1 FEFQPFKDWTT
12 ALSKE
17 ILATE
22 KRELKILLNSRPI
35 PMKIMV
41 NTDNDLIQETGIF
54 LLATHKGS
62 YDLDLLGKETG
73 SPWELTIDDNFSF
86 WVASSNVM

>member
-1 FEFQPFKDWTT
+1 
-12 ALSKE
+12 
-17 ILATE
+17 
-22 KRELKILLNSRPI
+22 
-35 PMKIMV
+35 MV